1 VNNVALSN
9 QLDKLTVRAKQAE
22 TRAAA
27 AESKTRRDLET
38 DVAAARASAHAEAA
52 RLGEM
57 AEAGRRGGISTWRAN
72 AQQTWNDYIAAVHQ
86 TIDEAN
92 TEVDFAQAQHAA
104 DAAENDAS
112 YAIDYAYAAIEQ
124 AEYAVLHAEFARMKA
139 DDLRATA
146 RTTA

>member
-1 VNNVALSN
+1 MALSN
-9 QLDKLTVRAKQAE
+9 QLDKLTVRAKHAQ

-27 AESKTRRDLET
+27 AENKTRRDLET
-38 DVAAARASAHAEAA
+38 DVAAARASAHAEAV
-52 RLGEM
+52 RLGEL
-57 AEAGRRGGISTWRAN
+57 ADAGRGEISTWRTN

-92 TEVDFAQAQHAA
+92 SEIDLAQAQHDA
-104 DAAENDAS
+104 DTAENDAS

-139 DDLRATA
+139 DDLRANA
-146 RTTA
+146 

>member
-1 VNNVALSN
+1 VNNMALSN
-9 QLDKLTVRAKQAE
+9 QLDKLTVRAKQAQ

-27 AESKTRRDLET
+27 AENKTRRDLET
-38 DVAAARASAHAEAA
+38 DVAAARASAHAEAV
-52 RLGEM
+52 RLGEL
-57 AEAGRRGGISTWRAN
+57 ADAGRGEISTWRTN

-92 TEVDFAQAQHAA
+92 SEIDLAQAQHDA
-104 DAAENDAS
+104 DTAENDAS

-139 DDLRATA
+139 DDLRANA
-146 RTTA
+146 